1 MFCPK
6 CGLQNVD
13 DAKFC
18 RSCGANLSNVLAV
31 VEGNMPDHLPQ
42 SRENNDLFGSGLRNV
57 ILGFGF
63 LTISMLLFA
72 IRGNSFFWVL
82 TMIPAIYL
90 ISSGIPRII
99 KASEK
104 KGDINY
110 QAVQTNSF
118 PASPSNSALPPVQTE
133 YIKPE
138 KSNYQADHLVS
149 EPHSISEPT
158 TRLLETDGEN
168 ETKPLPEK

>member
-31 VEGNMPDHLPQ
+31 VEGKIPDYLPQ
-42 SRENNDLFGSGLRNV
+42 SKEYSDLFGSGLRNV

-72 IRGNSFFWVL
+72 IRGNSLFWVL

-90 ISSGIPRII
+90 IASGIPRII
-99 KASEK
+99 QANEK
-104 KGDINY
+104 KGKIDY
-110 QAVQTNSF
+110 QAAQTNSF
-118 PASPSNSALPPVQTE
+118 PTTPTNSALPPVQTE

-138 KSNYQADHLVS
+138 KSNYQSDHLV
-149 EPHSISEPT
+149 
-158 TRLLETDGEN
+158 GE
-168 ETKPLPEK
+168 